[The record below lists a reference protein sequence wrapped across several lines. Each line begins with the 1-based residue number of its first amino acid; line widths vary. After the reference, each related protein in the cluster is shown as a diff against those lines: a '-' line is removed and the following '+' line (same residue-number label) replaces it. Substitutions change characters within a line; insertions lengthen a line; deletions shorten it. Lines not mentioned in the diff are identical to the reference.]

1 MTAFSTFSIPH
12 QFPMIRMRMLIPKRR
27 IFQPRTLKLA
37 ITFVI
42 GSSLEPCSFSQEKLL
57 KERTSMK
64 RRKRVRKAKKRKM
77 IRILTPPKLNL
88 VNRNASNNKES
99 INDFIEHFDTKLYW
113 IINEHHQNPKNFSSK
128 GNTLKILSSET

>member
-1 MTAFSTFSIPH
+1 MG
-12 QFPMIRMRMLIPKRR
+12 
-27 IFQPRTLKLA
+27 RTLKLA

-57 KERTSMK
+57 KKRTSMK
-64 RRKRVRKAKKRKM
+64 RRKKTKRVRKAKKRKK

-113 IINEHHQNPKNFSSK
+113 IINRTTSK
-128 GNTLKILSSET
+128 TQKFLVKRKYFKKFCQVKLKFYVTEYQLVVLNKLA